1 MAADDLTLA
10 PSSGKREQTK
20 AANRTAI
27 LDAARAVFGE
37 MGYDGATVRDII
49 RRTGLSVGAFYNYY
63 RSKEEEVY
71 EALSDDGARRFRPI
85 LRAQH
90 EQATDFPAYIR
101 GAITAYL
108 EFLVDEEAAW
118 QRNARTEGG
127 GHPHVQVETPEMRA
141 VFNEVKAAISDGI
154 ERGLAPRVD
163 ADYLAGVCIGV
174 AREVGERMLERRP
187 IDVAA
192 AAEFAVSLILGGVP
206 ALPRQPPADPA

>member
-1 MAADDLTLA
+1 MG
-10 PSSGKREQTK
+10 S
-20 AANRTAI
+20 
-27 LDAARAVFGE
+27 ARQEKCQPVHKSAG
-37 MGYDGATVRDII
+37 
-49 RRTGLSVGAFYNYY
+49 N
-63 RSKEEEVY
+63 
-71 EALSDDGARRFRPI
+71 
-85 LRAQH
+85 
-90 EQATDFPAYIR
+90 
-101 GAITAYL
+101 
-108 EFLVDEEAAW
+108 
-118 QRNARTEGG
+118 NARTEGG

-206 ALPRQPPADPA
+206 ALPRQPATDPA